1 MNISFISAL
10 ICIVSFYLLIL
21 GFVTPLFSFFII
33 CICLCWVFD
42 AAHVLSVAVLG
53 LSLVMLDGGYSLVAA
68 RRLLLTVA
76 SPIVEHRL

>member
-1 MNISFISAL
+1 M
-10 ICIVSFYLLIL
+10 VLL
-21 GFVTPLFSFFII
+21 F
-33 CICLCWVFD
+33 CLCWVFD